1 MPATFRFQITF
12 LANLRK
18 LKLEEERERGDA
30 GEWACGR
37 WFEYALVVAL
47 AALLLL
53 AALVL
58 ALFWALYYRQGF
70 AWSDAPQRQF
80 NLHPVL
86 RATALLFR
94 VCRCCRRLH
103 VKLFHMVLH
112 ALAIPCVV
120 VGFWA
125 ALDWHELQQPPLP
138 HFHSLHS
145 WLGLVTMGL
154 FALQFVV
161 GFFSFLV
168 LLCCE
173 GATAAFRA
181 ALVPVHAAFGITTF
195 MLAIATCLT
204 GLSHKAYELYGA
216 GQGSLNEEQLIINTM
231 SIVFSLCA
239 IVAGYALM
247 RDDFRHHGHI
257 LIDSDGL
264 YDMCLY
270 AFYPTSWS
278 EEGIIINALAMV
290 LVALGILVS
299 YTVRREGSRGE
310 GKTFLSERL

>member
-1 MPATFRFQITF
+1 MAKTKVHTRSHY
-12 LANLRK
+12 
-18 LKLEEERERGDA
+18 EEERERGDA

-86 RATALLFR
+86 MVAGFVTFSGFSALLFR

-216 GQGSLNEEQLIINTM
+216 
-231 SIVFSLCA
+231 
-239 IVAGYALM
+239 
-247 RDDFRHHGHI
+247 
-257 LIDSDGL
+257 
-264 YDMCLY
+264 
-270 AFYPTSWS
+270 FYPTSWS